1 MIPPI
6 QPGTLDSPTRELVKR
21 VPRAVTPGENERA
34 FIVMLVGLPTFCFL
48 LSFLWV
54 LFHA

>member
-1 MIPPI
+1 MTTPI
-6 QPGTLDSPTRELVKR
+6 EPGTIGSPTRELVKR

-34 FIVMLVGLPTFCFL
+34 FIVMLIGLPTLCFL

-54 LFHA
+54 LFHP